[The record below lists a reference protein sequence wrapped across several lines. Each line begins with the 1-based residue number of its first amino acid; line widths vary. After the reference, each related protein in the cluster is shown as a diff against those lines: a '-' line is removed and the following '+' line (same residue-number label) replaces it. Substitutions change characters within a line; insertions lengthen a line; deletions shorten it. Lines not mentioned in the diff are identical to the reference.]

1 MMVSLD
7 GYIESRNPGENWFI
21 WDEEMSAYMMNFFTQ
36 VDTFIY
42 GRKSYEEMIAWWPP
56 LQDPFARIMNE
67 TPKLVFSRTLSA
79 VEWNARLIKED
90 AVGEMRRLK
99 ALSGK
104 DMVLFAGADL
114 AETFIKNDL
123 IDEFRLIINPVIVG
137 SGKPLFRNI
146 GRMLRL
152 QHQRTTTFQCGNCLQ
167 VYAPAGPFAQ
177 PK

>member
-7 GYIESRNPGENWFI
+7 GYIESRDPDEYWHL
-21 WDEEMSAYMMNFFTQ
+21 WDDEMGAYMMDFFTT

-42 GRKSYEEMIAWWPP
+42 GRKSYQAMIAYWPP
-56 LQDPFARIMNE
+56 LNDAFAKVMNE
-67 TPKLVFSRTLSA
+67 TPKLVFSRTLQA
-79 VEWNARLIKED
+79 VEWNARLIRED

-99 ALSGK
+99 AVPGK

-123 IDEFRLIINPVIVG
+123 IDELRLIINPVVLG
-137 SGKPLFRNI
+137 GGKPLFRNI
-146 GRMLRL
+146 GGTLRFR
-152 QHQRTTTFQCGNCLQ
+152 HKRTISFHCGNCLQ
-167 VYAPAGPFAQ
+167 VYAPAGPYPL